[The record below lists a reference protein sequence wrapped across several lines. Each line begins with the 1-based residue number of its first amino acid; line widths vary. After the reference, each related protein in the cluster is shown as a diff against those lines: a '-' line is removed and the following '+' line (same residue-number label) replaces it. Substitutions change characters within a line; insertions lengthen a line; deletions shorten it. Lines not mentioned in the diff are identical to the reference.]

1 MTGSAAPC
9 TAEPGLQPLRQP
21 LARDYLEAA
30 CPAAIPGVRWDAI
43 HRSTF
48 PYIETPQ
55 FTRRLASGM
64 ALPRS
69 LAARLRTLAPDDEEL
84 GNFLED
90 LALAVR
96 AESGSGYDL
105 SDSEAFAA
113 GLPLEPRPAPQAH
126 MQALVHDF
134 RRRQRQASMLVAG
147 CVAASFV
154 LTVVGIAA
162 LVSFSKPA
170 PADADPLVKNSN
182 SVVWHGSQD
191 AALPKLILAK
201 AAPFTEPA
209 PVEEEASS
217 PPPESGTGSS
227 SAANTAP
234 QLIMVQAGRTL
245 ELAPL
250 LTQRHARYILL
261 RGLPS
266 EATLSAGQRNPSG
279 AWLVKDK
286 DAERLT
292 LSIGGAASG
301 DYPVEVY
308 ALGAVSAPQARQ
320 RLVFRVAA
328 GPTLASATGAS
339 GTLFNMALGTA
350 APAQP
355 TAAAAAET
363 SPLMTRAMRLLGEGD
378 IAGARLLFMHLAEQ
392 GQSEA
397 AYELARTFDAEVLT
411 ELGARGVGPDR
422 TRAVGWY
429 EWASETGSVKAAERL
444 KILASLSD

>member
-9 TAEPGLQPLRQP
+9 RAEPGLQPLHHT
-21 LARDYLEAA
+21 LAREYLEADR
-30 CPAAIPGVRWDAI
+30 PAAIPGVRWDAI

-55 FTRRLASGM
+55 YTRRIARGM

-69 LAARLRTLAPDDEEL
+69 LAARLRTLVPDDEEL
-84 GNFLED
+84 GTFLED

-96 AESGSGYDL
+96 AETGSGYDL
-105 SDSEAFAA
+105 SDSEAFEA
-113 GLPLEPRPAPQAH
+113 GLPLEPKPAPQAH

-147 CVAASFV
+147 CVATSIV
-154 LTVVGIAA
+154 LTVVGIAVLA
-162 LVSFSKPA
+162 SFAKPS
-170 PADADPLVKNSN
+170 PADADPLVKSSS
-182 SVVWHGSQD
+182 SVVWRGSQD
-191 AALPKLILAK
+191 SALPKLILAK

-209 PVEEEASS
+209 PVEEEATASS
-217 PPPESGTGSS
+217 P
-227 SAANTAP
+227 AANTAP
-234 QLIMVQAGRTL
+234 QLIMVQAGRPL

-250 LTQRHARYILL
+250 LNQRQARYILV

-266 EATLSAGQRNPSG
+266 EAKLSAGQRNPSG
-279 AWLVKDK
+279 AWLVKER
-286 DAERLT
+286 DADHLT

-328 GPTLASATGAS
+328 GPTLASAAGTS
-339 GTLFNMALGTA
+339 GTLFNA
-350 APAQP
+350 APAPAQAQP
-355 TAAAAAET
+355 AAAPA
-363 SPLMTRAMRLLGEGD
+363 SPLMARAMRLLGEGD
-378 IAGARLLFMHLAEQ
+378 IAGARLLLMHLAEQ
-392 GQSEA
+392 GEADA
-397 AYELARTFDAEVLT
+397 AYELARTFDAEYLA
-411 ELGARGVGPDR
+411 ELGARGVGPDK

-429 EWASETGSVKAAERL
+429 EWASESGSVKAAERL

>member
-55 FTRRLASGM
+55 FTRRLATGM

-69 LAARLRTLAPDDEEL
+69 LAARLKTLAPDDEEL

-96 AESGSGYDL
+96 AETGSGYDL

-162 LVSFSKPA
+162 LVGFTRPA
-170 PADADPLVKNSN
+170 PTDADPLVKNSN
-182 SVVWHGSQD
+182 SVVWHESQE
-191 AALPKLILAK
+191 AARPKLILAK
-201 AAPFTEPA
+201 TAPFTDPA

-217 PPPESGTGSS
+217 LPSEPGSGSS
-227 SAANTAP
+227 SAASTAP
-234 QLIMVQAGRTL
+234 QLIMVQAGRTFD
-245 ELAPL
+245 LAPL

-292 LSIGGAASG
+292 LSIGGAATG

-350 APAQP
+350 APAEP
-355 TAAAAAET
+355 NAASET
-363 SPLMTRAMRLLGEGD
+363 SLLMARARHLLAEGD
-378 IAGARLLFMHLAEQ
+378 IAGARLLYTHLAEQ
-392 GQSEA
+392 GDSEA

-411 ELGARGVGPDR
+411 ELGARGVGPDK
-422 TRAVGWY
+422 TRAVSWY

>member
-21 LARDYLEAA
+21 LARDYLEAT

-55 FTRRLASGM
+55 FTRRLATGM

-69 LAARLRTLAPDDEEL
+69 LAARLRTLAPDDQEL

-96 AESGSGYDL
+96 AETGSGYDL

-162 LVSFSKPA
+162 LVSFTKPA
-170 PADADPLVKNSN
+170 PADSDPLVKNSN

-201 AAPFTEPA
+201 SAPFTEPA
-209 PVEEEASS
+209 PVEASS
-217 PPPESGTGSS
+217 PPPEPGSGSS

-261 RGLPS
+261 RGLPR

-355 TAAAAAET
+355 TAAAET
-363 SPLMTRAMRLLGEGD
+363 SPLMARAMRLLGEGD

-392 GQSEA
+392 GESEA

>member
-1 MTGSAAPC
+1 MIGSAAPC
-9 TAEPGLQPLRQP
+9 RAEPGLQPLRQLLP
-21 LARDYLEAA
+21 RAYLEADR
-30 CPAAIPGVRWDAI
+30 PAAIPGVRWDAI

-55 FTRRLASGM
+55 YTRRIARGM

-69 LAARLRTLAPDDEEL
+69 LAARLRTLVPDDEEL
-84 GNFLED
+84 GTFLED

-96 AESGSGYDL
+96 AETGSGYDL
-105 SDSEAFAA
+105 SDSEAFEA
-113 GLPLEPRPAPQAH
+113 GLPLEPKPAPQAH

-147 CVAASFV
+147 CVATSIV

-162 LVSFSKPA
+162 LASFAKSS
-170 PADADPLVKNSN
+170 PADAGPLVKSSS
-182 SVVWHGSQD
+182 SVVWRGSQD
-191 AALPKLILAK
+191 SALPKLILAK

-217 PPPESGTGSS
+217 AAPESVTASS
-227 SAANTAP
+227 AAANTAP
-234 QLIMVQAGRTL
+234 QLIMVQAGRPL

-250 LTQRHARYILL
+250 LTQRQARYVLV

-266 EATLSAGQRNPSG
+266 EAKLSAGQRNPSG
-279 AWLVKDK
+279 AWLVKER
-286 DAERLT
+286 DADHLT

-308 ALGAVSAPQARQ
+308 ALGAASAPQARQ

-328 GPTLASATGAS
+328 GPTLASAAGAS
-339 GTLFNMALGTA
+339 GTLFNAAQAPAQAQPAAA
-350 APAQP
+350 APA
-355 TAAAAAET
+355 
-363 SPLMTRAMRLLGEGD
+363 SPLMARAMRLLGEGD
-378 IAGARLLFMHLAEQ
+378 IAGARLLLMHLAEQ
-392 GQSEA
+392 GEADA
-397 AYELARTFDAEVLT
+397 AYELARTFDAEYLA
-411 ELGARGVGPDR
+411 ELGARGVGPDK

-429 EWASETGSVKAAERL
+429 EWASESGSVKAAERL

>member
-9 TAEPGLQPLRQP
+9 RAEPGLQPLHHT
-21 LARDYLEAA
+21 LAREYLEADR
-30 CPAAIPGVRWDAI
+30 PAAIPGVRWDAI

-55 FTRRLASGM
+55 YTRRIARGM

-69 LAARLRTLAPDDEEL
+69 LAARLRTLVPDDEEL
-84 GNFLED
+84 GTFLED

-96 AESGSGYDL
+96 AETGSGYDL
-105 SDSEAFAA
+105 SDSEAFEA
-113 GLPLEPRPAPQAH
+113 GLPLEPKPAPQAH

-147 CVAASFV
+147 CVATSIV

-162 LVSFSKPA
+162 LASFAKPS
-170 PADADPLVKNSN
+170 PADADPLVKSSS
-182 SVVWHGSQD
+182 SVVWRGSQD
-191 AALPKLILAK
+191 SALPKLILAK

-209 PVEEEASS
+209 PVEEEATASS
-217 PPPESGTGSS
+217 P
-227 SAANTAP
+227 AANTAP
-234 QLIMVQAGRTL
+234 QLIMVQAGRPL

-250 LTQRHARYILL
+250 LNQRQARYILV

-266 EATLSAGQRNPSG
+266 EAKLSAGQRNPSG
-279 AWLVKDK
+279 AWLVKQR
-286 DAERLT
+286 DADHLT

-328 GPTLASATGAS
+328 GPTLASAAGAS
-339 GTLFNMALGTA
+339 GTLFKAAQAPAQAQPAAA
-350 APAQP
+350 APA
-355 TAAAAAET
+355 
-363 SPLMTRAMRLLGEGD
+363 SPLMARAMRLLGEGD
-378 IAGARLLFMHLAEQ
+378 IAGARLLLMHLAEQ
-392 GQSEA
+392 GEADA
-397 AYELARTFDAEVLT
+397 AYELARTFDAEYLA
-411 ELGARGVGPDR
+411 ELGARGVGPDK

-429 EWASETGSVKAAERL
+429 EWASESGSVKAAERL

>member
-1 MTGSAAPC
+1 
-9 TAEPGLQPLRQP
+9 
-21 LARDYLEAA
+21 
-30 CPAAIPGVRWDAI
+30 
-43 HRSTF
+43 
-48 PYIETPQ
+48 
-55 FTRRLASGM
+55 M

-69 LAARLRTLAPDDEEL
+69 LAARLHTLAPDDEEL
-84 GNFLED
+84 GVFLED
-90 LALAVR
+90 LALAVCTET
-96 AESGSGYDL
+96 ASGYDL
-105 SDSEAFAA
+105 SDSEAFEA
-113 GLPLEPRPAPQAH
+113 GLPLEPRAAPQAH
-126 MQALVHDF
+126 MQVLVHDF

-147 CVAASFV
+147 CVATSIV
-154 LTVVGIAA
+154 LTVLGIAA
-162 LVSFSKPA
+162 LASFAKPS

-182 SVVWHGSQD
+182 SVVWRESQD

-217 PPPESGTGSS
+217 PLPQPVTGSS

-250 LTQRHARYILL
+250 LTQRQARYILV

-266 EATLSAGQRNPSG
+266 EAKLSAGQRNPSG

-286 DAERLT
+286 DADHLT
-292 LSIGGAASG
+292 LSIGGTASG

-308 ALGAVSAPQARQ
+308 ALGASSAPQARQ

-355 TAAAAAET
+355 GAAAET
-363 SPLMTRAMRLLGEGD
+363 SPLMARAMRLLGEGD

-392 GQSEA
+392 GESDA

>member
-1 MTGSAAPC
+1 MIGSTAPC
-9 TAEPGLQPLRQP
+9 PAEPGLQPLRQP

-30 CPAAIPGVRWDAI
+30 RPAAIPGVRWDAI

-55 FTRRLASGM
+55 YTRRIASGM

-69 LAARLRTLAPDDEEL
+69 LAARLHTLAPDDEDL
-84 GNFLED
+84 GVFLED

-96 AESGSGYDL
+96 VETGSGYDL
-105 SDSEAFAA
+105 SDSEAFEA
-113 GLPLEPRPAPQAH
+113 GLPLEPRAAPQAH
-126 MQALVHDF
+126 MQVLVHDF

-147 CVAASFV
+147 CVATSIV
-154 LTVVGIAA
+154 LTVLGIAA
-162 LVSFSKPA
+162 LASFAKPS

-182 SVVWHGSQD
+182 SVVWRESQD

-217 PPPESGTGSS
+217 PLPQPVTGSS

-250 LTQRHARYILL
+250 LTQRQARYILV

-266 EATLSAGQRNPSG
+266 EAKLSAGQRNPSG

-286 DAERLT
+286 DADHLT
-292 LSIGGAASG
+292 LSIGGTASG

-308 ALGAVSAPQARQ
+308 ALGASSAPQARQ

-355 TAAAAAET
+355 GAAAET
-363 SPLMTRAMRLLGEGD
+363 SPLMARAMRLLGEGD

-392 GQSEA
+392 GESDA
-397 AYELARTFDAEVLT
+397 AFELARTFDAEVLT

>member
-9 TAEPGLQPLRQP
+9 RAEPGLQPLRQP
-21 LARDYLEAA
+21 LAREYLEADR
-30 CPAAIPGVRWDAI
+30 PAAIPGVRWDAI

-55 FTRRLASGM
+55 YTRRIARGM

-69 LAARLRTLAPDDEEL
+69 LAARLRTLVPDDEEL
-84 GNFLED
+84 GTFLED

-96 AESGSGYDL
+96 AETGSGYDL
-105 SDSEAFAA
+105 SDSEAFEA
-113 GLPLEPRPAPQAH
+113 GLPLEPKPAPQAH

-134 RRRQRQASMLVAG
+134 RRRQRQASILVAG
-147 CVAASFV
+147 CVATSIV

-162 LVSFSKPA
+162 LASFAKPS
-170 PADADPLVKNSN
+170 PADADPLVKSSS

-191 AALPKLILAK
+191 SALPKLILAK

-217 PPPESGTGSS
+217 AAPEPVTASS
-227 SAANTAP
+227 SAANTPP
-234 QLIMVQAGRTL
+234 QLIMVQAGRPL

-250 LTQRHARYILL
+250 LTQRQARYVLV

-266 EATLSAGQRNPSG
+266 EAKLSAGQRNPSG
-279 AWLVKDK
+279 AWLVKER
-286 DAERLT
+286 DADHLT

-308 ALGAVSAPQARQ
+308 ALGAASAPQARQ

-328 GPTLASATGAS
+328 GPTLASAAGAS
-339 GTLFNMALGTA
+339 VTLFNAAQAPAQAQPAAA
-350 APAQP
+350 APA
-355 TAAAAAET
+355 
-363 SPLMTRAMRLLGEGD
+363 SPLMTRAIRLLGEGD
-378 IAGARLLFMHLAEQ
+378 IAGARLLLMHLAEQ
-392 GQSEA
+392 GEADA
-397 AYELARTFDAEVLT
+397 AYELARTFDAEYLA
-411 ELGARGVGPDR
+411 ELGARGVGPDK

-429 EWASETGSVKAAERL
+429 EWASESGSVKAAERL

>member
-1 MTGSAAPC
+1 MIGSTAPC
-9 TAEPGLQPLRQP
+9 PAEPGLQPLPQP
-21 LARDYLEAA
+21 LACDYLEAA
-30 CPAAIPGVRWDAI
+30 PPAAIPGVRWDAI

-55 FTRRLASGM
+55 YTRRIASRM

-69 LAARLRTLAPDDEEL
+69 LAARLHTLAPDDEEL
-84 GNFLED
+84 GVFLED

-96 AESGSGYDL
+96 AETCSGYDL

-113 GLPLEPRPAPQAH
+113 GLPLEPRAAPQAH

-147 CVAASFV
+147 CVATSIV

-162 LVSFSKPA
+162 LASFAKPS
-170 PADADPLVKNSN
+170 PADADPLVKNSS
-182 SVVWHGSQD
+182 SVVWRESQD

-201 AAPFTEPA
+201 VAPFTEPA

-217 PPPESGTGSS
+217 PLPQPVTASS

-250 LTQRHARYILL
+250 LTQRQARYILV

-266 EATLSAGQRNPSG
+266 EAKLSAGQRNPSG

-286 DAERLT
+286 DADHLT
-292 LSIGGAASG
+292 LSIGGTASG

-308 ALGAVSAPQARQ
+308 ALGASSAPQARQ

-355 TAAAAAET
+355 GAAAET
-363 SPLMTRAMRLLGEGD
+363 SPLMARAMRLLGEGD

-392 GQSEA
+392 GESDA

>member
-1 MTGSAAPC
+1 MIGSAAPC
-9 TAEPGLQPLRQP
+9 RAEPGLQPLRQLLP
-21 LARDYLEAA
+21 RAYLEADR
-30 CPAAIPGVRWDAI
+30 PAAIPGVRWDAI

-55 FTRRLASGM
+55 YTRRIARGM

-69 LAARLRTLAPDDEEL
+69 LAARLLTLVPDDEEL
-84 GNFLED
+84 GTFLED

-96 AESGSGYDL
+96 AETGSGYDL
-105 SDSEAFAA
+105 SDSEVFEA
-113 GLPLEPRPAPQAH
+113 GLPLEPKPAPQAH

-134 RRRQRQASMLVAG
+134 RRRQRQASILVAG
-147 CVAASFV
+147 CVATSIV

-162 LVSFSKPA
+162 LASFAKPS
-170 PADADPLVKNSN
+170 PADADPLVKSSS

-191 AALPKLILAK
+191 SALPKLILAK

-217 PPPESGTGSS
+217 AAPEPVTASS
-227 SAANTAP
+227 SAANTTP
-234 QLIMVQAGRTL
+234 QLIMVQAGRPL

-250 LTQRHARYILL
+250 LTQRQARYVLV

-266 EATLSAGQRNPSG
+266 EAKLSAGQRNPSG
-279 AWLVKDK
+279 AWLVKER
-286 DAERLT
+286 DADHLT

-308 ALGAVSAPQARQ
+308 ALGAASAPQARQ

-328 GPTLASATGAS
+328 GPTLASAAGAS
-339 GTLFNMALGTA
+339 GTLFNAA
-350 APAQP
+350 QAPAQP
-355 TAAAAAET
+355 AAAALA
-363 SPLMTRAMRLLGEGD
+363 SPLMARAMRLLGEGD
-378 IAGARLLFMHLAEQ
+378 IAGARLLLMHLAEQ
-392 GQSEA
+392 GEADA
-397 AYELARTFDAEVLT
+397 AYELARTFDAEYLA
-411 ELGARGVGPDR
+411 ELGARGVGPDK

-429 EWASETGSVKAAERL
+429 EWASESGSVKAAERL

>member
-1 MTGSAAPC
+1 MIGSTAPC
-9 TAEPGLQPLRQP
+9 PAEPGLQPLPQP
-21 LARDYLEAA
+21 LACDYLEAA
-30 CPAAIPGVRWDAI
+30 PPAAIPGVRWDAI

-55 FTRRLASGM
+55 YTRRIASRM

-69 LAARLRTLAPDDEEL
+69 LAARLHTLAPDDEEL
-84 GNFLED
+84 GVFLED

-96 AESGSGYDL
+96 AETCSGYDL
-105 SDSEAFAA
+105 SKAFAA
-113 GLPLEPRPAPQAH
+113 GLPLEPRAAPQAH

-147 CVAASFV
+147 CVATSIV

-162 LVSFSKPA
+162 LASFAKPS
-170 PADADPLVKNSN
+170 PADVDPLVKNSS
-182 SVVWHGSQD
+182 SVVRRESQD

-201 AAPFTEPA
+201 VAPFTEPA
-209 PVEEEASS
+209 PVEEEASR
-217 PPPESGTGSS
+217 PLPQPVTASS

-250 LTQRHARYILL
+250 LTQRQARYILV

-266 EATLSAGQRNPSG
+266 EAKLSAGQRNPSG

-286 DAERLT
+286 DADHLT
-292 LSIGGAASG
+292 LSIGGTASG

-308 ALGAVSAPQARQ
+308 ALGASSAPQARQ

-339 GTLFNMALGTA
+339 GTLFNMALGA
-350 APAQP
+350 APVQ
-355 TAAAAAET
+355 TSAAPET
-363 SPLMTRAMRLLGEGD
+363 SPLMARAIRLLGEGD

-392 GQSEA
+392 GESDA

>member
-1 MTGSAAPC
+1 
-9 TAEPGLQPLRQP
+9 
-21 LARDYLEAA
+21 
-30 CPAAIPGVRWDAI
+30 
-43 HRSTF
+43 
-48 PYIETPQ
+48 
-55 FTRRLASGM
+55 
-64 ALPRS
+64 
-69 LAARLRTLAPDDEEL
+69 
-84 GNFLED
+84 
-90 LALAVR
+90 
-96 AESGSGYDL
+96 
-105 SDSEAFAA
+105 
-113 GLPLEPRPAPQAH
+113 
-126 MQALVHDF
+126 
-134 RRRQRQASMLVAG
+134 MLVAG
-147 CVAASFV
+147 CVATSIV

-162 LVSFSKPA
+162 LVGFTKPT
-170 PADADPLVKNSN
+170 PADADPLVKNSS
-182 SVVWHGSQD
+182 SVVWRGSQD

-209 PVEEEASS
+209 PVEDEASS
-217 PPPESGTGSS
+217 PVPQPVTGSS

-250 LTQRHARYILL
+250 LTQRQARYILV

-266 EATLSAGQRNPSG
+266 EAKLSAGQRNPSG

-286 DAERLT
+286 DADRLT
-292 LSIGGAASG
+292 LSIGGTASG

-308 ALGAVSAPQARQ
+308 ALGASSAPQARQ

-339 GTLFNMALGTA
+339 GTLFNMALGA
-350 APAQP
+350 APVQ
-355 TAAAAAET
+355 TSAAPET
-363 SPLMTRAMRLLGEGD
+363 SPLMARAMRLLGEGD

-392 GQSEA
+392 GESDA

>member
-9 TAEPGLQPLRQP
+9 RAEPGLQPLHHT
-21 LARDYLEAA
+21 LAREYLEADR
-30 CPAAIPGVRWDAI
+30 PAAIPGVRWDAI

-48 PYIETPQ
+48 PYIETPRY
-55 FTRRLASGM
+55 TRRIARGM

-69 LAARLRTLAPDDEEL
+69 LAARLRTLVPDDEEL
-84 GNFLED
+84 GTFLED

-96 AESGSGYDL
+96 AETGSGYDL
-105 SDSEAFAA
+105 SDSEAFEA
-113 GLPLEPRPAPQAH
+113 GLPLEPKPAPQAH

-147 CVAASFV
+147 CVATSIV

-162 LVSFSKPA
+162 LASFAKPS
-170 PADADPLVKNSN
+170 PADADPLVKSSS
-182 SVVWHGSQD
+182 SVVWRGSQD
-191 AALPKLILAK
+191 SALPKLILAK

-209 PVEEEASS
+209 PVEEEATASS
-217 PPPESGTGSS
+217 P
-227 SAANTAP
+227 AANTAP
-234 QLIMVQAGRTL
+234 QLIMVQAGRPL

-250 LTQRHARYILL
+250 LNQRQARYILV

-266 EATLSAGQRNPSG
+266 EAKLSAGQRNPSG
-279 AWLVKDK
+279 AWLVKER
-286 DAERLT
+286 DADHLT

-328 GPTLASATGAS
+328 GPTLASAAGTS
-339 GTLFNMALGTA
+339 GTLFNAALAPAQAQPAA
-350 APAQP
+350 APA
-355 TAAAAAET
+355 
-363 SPLMTRAMRLLGEGD
+363 SPLMARAMRLLGEGD
-378 IAGARLLFMHLAEQ
+378 IAGARLLLMHLAEQ
-392 GQSEA
+392 GEADA
-397 AYELARTFDAEVLT
+397 AYELARTFDAEYLA
-411 ELGARGVGPDR
+411 ELGARGVGPDK

-429 EWASETGSVKAAERL
+429 EWASESGSVKAAERL